1 MCVTTDWR
9 ASEEHGTRSRR
20 ASEEH
25 GTGSSSCS
33 EEHAG
38 DERRQHRHNFANRP
52 QRRCRHRHHRYP
64 PQQPQRGAPKQPH
77 QQYQHHHHQPQD
89 LKIPYNQS
97 IFKKIFFFSPFSFS
111 LFIISYYL
119 TWRTVICMHACYL
132 LFWECMYA
140 LCFCVL
146 GVFFFF
152 NFLCWLIEC
161 CNSSCYCNCTA
172 LWQSSC
178 LAAIAQWALNEA
190 LLYQTILFIFFSF
203 YVWLNLIITCVDNI

>member
-1 MCVTTDWR
+1 MCDYRLESKWRTWHKEQESKWRTWHREQLMQWRTRWGWTQTTPTQLCQSTTAPLPAPAPPLPTPA
-9 ASEEHGTRSRR
+9 ASTRSTQ
-20 ASEEH
+20 A
-25 GTGSSSCS
+25 T
-33 EEHAG
+33 
-38 DERRQHRHNFANRP
+38 
-52 QRRCRHRHHRYP
+52 P
-64 PQQPQRGAPKQPH
+64 PTISTSPPPTLGFDNTIYWSKH
-77 QQYQHHHHQPQD
+77 F
-89 LKIPYNQS
+89 LKNI
-97 IFKKIFFFSPFSFS
+97 FSPFSFS